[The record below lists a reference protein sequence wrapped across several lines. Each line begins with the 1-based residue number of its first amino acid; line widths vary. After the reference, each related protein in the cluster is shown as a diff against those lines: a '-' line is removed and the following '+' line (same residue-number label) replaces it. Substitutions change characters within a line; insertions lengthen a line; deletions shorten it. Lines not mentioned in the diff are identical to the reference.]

1 MQNKRKRTGLFLL
14 VAAAIVVVVLIA
26 PWEEEPVF
34 ETPTGKTAV
43 ALAGAIRAYGARD
56 SAHELEQ

>member
-14 VAAAIVVVVLIA
+14 MATAIVIVVLVA

-34 ETPTGKTAV
+34 ATPTGNT
-43 ALAGAIRAYGARD
+43 ALALAEAIRDYGARD
-56 SAHELEQ
+56 SAR